1 MLAGVFS
8 HRPYSDATSSLPA
21 IPVPSSTLG
30 RPVPLLRWLGL
41 TLVVLFGLQLL
52 VLLASW
58 NWSLEPFRQVVVE
71 RLVGDAPMA
80 LVGLLLML
88 IGARLD
94 QVGPERTPLR
104 WVVGLLSA
112 LLALAMLVSLPLSIG
127 SSQVFAEQAQQ
138 ADAALAQQ
146 ASQLE
151 QQKRQVQDP
160 AFINQLIA
168 DAEREGRIPAD
179 ASPALKK
186 QKAQEFI
193 DSQIKPQLDRAE
205 QQLGQARLGR
215 DLAVQQ
221 RRFGGT
227 GRAVVLAVAFVL
239 VALVALV

>member
-1 MLAGVFS
+1 VSSATNARLA
-8 HRPYSDATSSLPA
+8 
-21 IPVPSSTLG
+21 
-30 RPVPLLRWLGL
+30 PLLRWLGL

-58 NWSLEPFRQVVVE
+58 NWDLEPFRQVVVE

-88 IGARLD
+88 FGARLD
-94 QVGPERTPLR
+94 QVGTDRTPLR
-104 WVVGLLSA
+104 WVVGVLSG
-112 LLALAMLVSLPLSIG
+112 LLALAMVVSVPLSIG
-127 SSQVFAEQAQQ
+127 SSQALAEQAQQ
-138 ADAALAQQ
+138 AEAAIAQQ

-151 QQKRQVQDP
+151 QQKQQVQDP
-160 AFINQLIA
+160 AFLDQLIA

-179 ASPALKK
+179 ASAELKK

-193 DSQIKPQLDRAE
+193 DGQIKPQLDRAE

>member
-1 MLAGVFS
+1 VSSATTGRLA
-8 HRPYSDATSSLPA
+8 
-21 IPVPSSTLG
+21 
-30 RPVPLLRWLGL
+30 PLLRWLGL

-58 NWSLEPFRQVVVE
+58 NWALEPFRQVVVE

-88 IGARLD
+88 FGFRLD
-94 QVGPERTPLR
+94 QVGSGRTALR
-104 WVVGLLSA
+104 WVVGVAAA
-112 LLALAMLVSLPLSIG
+112 LLALAMVASVPVSI
-127 SSQVFAEQAQQ
+127 SSAKVFAEQAQQ
-138 ADAALAQQ
+138 AEAAIAQQ
-146 ASQLE
+146 AGQLE

-160 AFINQLIA
+160 AFIDQLIA
-168 DAEREGRIPAD
+168 DAERQGRIPAN
-179 ASPALKK
+179 ASRELKQ
-186 QKAQEFI
+186 QKAREFI
-193 DSQIKPQLDRAE
+193 DSQIKPQLERAE

-239 VALVALV
+239 VALVALL

>member
-1 MLAGVFS
+1 MSTDSSSRLA
-8 HRPYSDATSSLPA
+8 
-21 IPVPSSTLG
+21 
-30 RPVPLLRWLGL
+30 PLLRWLGL

-58 NWSLEPFRQVVVE
+58 NWALEPFRSLLGD

-88 IGARLD
+88 FGARLD
-94 QVGPERTPLR
+94 QLAADRTPLR
-104 WVVGLLSA
+104 WLVGVVAA
-112 LLALAMLVSLPLSIG
+112 LLALAMVVAVPLSIASG
-127 SSQVFAEQAQQ
+127 QALDDQAGQ

-146 ASQLE
+146 ASQL
-151 QQKRQVQDP
+151 QMQKQQVQDP
-160 AFINQLIA
+160 AFLDQLIA
-168 DAEREGRIPAD
+168 EAERDGRIPAD
-179 ASPALKK
+179 ASAELKK
-186 QKAQEFI
+186 QKAREFV
-193 DSQIKPQLDRAE
+193 DSQIKPQLERAE

-239 VALVALV
+239 VALAALV

>member
-1 MLAGVFS
+1 MSSATTGRLA
-8 HRPYSDATSSLPA
+8 
-21 IPVPSSTLG
+21 
-30 RPVPLLRWLGL
+30 PLLRWLGL
-41 TLVVLFGLQLL
+41 TLVLLFGLQLL

-58 NWSLEPFRQVVVE
+58 NWSLEPFRQLVGD

-88 IGARLD
+88 FGARLD
-94 QVGPERTPLR
+94 QVGPDRTPLR
-104 WVVGLLSA
+104 WLVGVLAA
-112 LLALAMLVSLPLSIG
+112 LLAVAMVVAVPLSIASG
-127 SSQVFAEQAQQ
+127 QALDDQAGQ

-146 ASQLE
+146 AQQLQMQK
-151 QQKRQVQDP
+151 QQVEDP
-160 AFINQLIA
+160 AFLDQLIA
-168 DAEREGRIPAD
+168 EAERDGRIPAD
-179 ASPALKK
+179 ASAQLKK

-193 DSQIKPQLDRAE
+193 DSQIKPQLARME

-239 VALVALV
+239 IALAALL